1 MTPKRKFAVLCLVFL
16 LALCHT
22 AVSGREPGEPPHKRR
37 IVVPLELTPQSR
49 SRVRLN
55 QEEVLV
61 SLPTEDQLQRVNVR
75 MYRTHYHGRIL
86 EIGEGRR
93 RERDTELTCYELS
106 SDHPYGWAVWSAYA
120 FARWRVFT
128 DEKGTVLAWVD
139 GVDVRLADIT
149 EPRERCVA
157 FHEHYQEIGRPPGR
171 FVPVGELVPE
181 AADWRAEKGA
191 MFGDATHHEIDVTEV
206 TRGPGAHIRVRVADP
221 ATGEGATLLYDGK
234 EWSRED

>member
-1 MTPKRKFAVLCLVFL
+1 MTRKEQFTVFCLAVAVVTGTAGFA
-16 LALCHT
+16 ALEDGGT
-22 AVSGREPGEPPHKRR
+22 SGRRKL
-37 IVVPLELTPQSR
+37 VVPLELTPQSR

-55 QEEVLV
+55 REEVLV

-106 SDHPYGWAVWSAYA
+106 SEQPYGWTVWSEYG

-149 EPRERCVA
+149 EPRDRCVA
-157 FHEHYQEIGRPPGR
+157 LREHYEEIGRPPGR

-206 TRGPGAHIRVRVADP
+206 KRGRGAHIRVRVADP